1 MPFTD
6 RWIRRGSRLTEPDPR
21 VDLSG
26 KDVMRKLVILAR
38 EAGYDIEPD
47 QVRVESLVPAHC
59 EEGRSITSLR
69 MAKS

>member
-1 MPFTD
+1 
-6 RWIRRGSRLTEPDPR
+6 
-21 VDLSG
+21 
-26 KDVMRKLVILAR
+26 MRKLVILAR

-59 EEGRSITSLR
+59 EEGRSITLR